1 MCVAIRFFFAQ
12 AQMKGG
18 HEGGKAESSTKGLN
32 NFLFL
37 DLCLFFK
44 RNQLILQCTTNV
56 VEAFTFLKI
65 DAAELREC
73 YYKSPNC
80 GRNTISSTTVWL
92 AKL

>member
-18 HEGGKAESSTKGLN
+18 HKGAKAESSTKGLN

-44 RNQLILQCTTNV
+44 RNQ
-56 VEAFTFLKI
+56 
-65 DAAELREC
+65 
-73 YYKSPNC
+73 
-80 GRNTISSTTVWL
+80 
-92 AKL
+92 